1 MVMMLGILA
10 FALLFTAIMNY
21 ILITISSI
29 VNRTKEVAVHKSYGA
44 SETNIHSM
52 VLSETLVHMVC
63 SIMVSIFLIFLCRDI
78 IYDLLDVSV
87 ETLLLSKGALV
98 LLGGCVIVFLVTGLV
113 PGCLFARIPV
123 AAAFRNFRESRR
135 VWKLCLLFLQFIAAG
150 LLVTLLLIV
159 GRQHAYMVNSDPGY
173 SYDRLAYCSIS
184 AIDSTTRYKVLDE
197 VMRLPEVEAGR
208 LPIRYLFGRCR
219 AIISLY
225 RSRKRNFLILQTS
238 IG

>member
-1 MVMMLGILA
+1 MLGILA

-98 LLGGCVIVFLVTGLV
+98 LLGVCVIVFLG

-135 VWKLCLLFLQFIAAG
+135 VWKLCLLFLQ
-150 LLVTLLLIV
+150 LLRRV
-159 GRQHAYMVNSDPGY
+159 
-173 SYDRLAYCSIS
+173 CW
-184 AIDSTTRYKVLDE
+184 
-197 VMRLPEVEAGR
+197 
-208 LPIRYLFGRCR
+208 
-219 AIISLY
+219 
-225 RSRKRNFLILQTS
+225 
-238 IG
+238 

>member
-1 MVMMLGILA
+1 MMLGILA

-98 LLGGCVIVFLVTGLV
+98 LLGVCVIVFLVTGLV

-159 GRQHAYMVNSDPGY
+159 GRQYAYMVNSDPGY

-197 VMRLPEVEAGR
+197 VMRLPEVEAVSTSYS
-208 LPIRYLFGRCR
+208 LPFWSMSGNNIALPESEKELF
-219 AIISLY
+219 
-225 RSRKRNFLILQTS
+225 ILQTS